1 MKINKH
7 FHTKHGQNTSTQ
19 NRSIVS
25 QWHSRTHTQACAN
38 DCLTKYSSLLV
49 EWQHKTT
56 TACIH
61 GIHSSDDPQ
70 QTWKEPHWLKDL
82 WLSKTHVVFF
92 QLHNFRYVKG
102 DQSIEKESSTIVA
115 LFFNEIPHLPINTEP
130 LLYHHHHYQ
139 LNHSTKYYY
148 QHSFVRQFPPLLI
161 AETWTV
167 IINIYHH
174 VTVLDINYNSNNN
187 I

>member
-25 QWHSRTHTQACAN
+25 QWHSHTHTHTSMCKRLFNKVFFTFSWMTTQNNYNMYTWHTFIRWPTTDMERAS
-38 DCLTKYSSLLV
+38 LTERFVAVKN
-49 EWQHKTT
+49 T
-56 TACIH
+56 CF
-61 GIHSSDDPQ
+61 
-70 QTWKEPHWLKDL
+70 
-82 WLSKTHVVFF
+82 FF

-102 DQSIEKESSTIVA
+102 DQSIEKESSTNVA

-148 QHSFVRQFPPLLI
+148 QHSFVRQFPPFLI
-161 AETWTV
+161 AER
-167 IINIYHH
+167 NE
-174 VTVLDINYNSNNN
+174 S
-187 I
+187 